1 MQLLIHSYLAFSVIL
16 VLSSVVCVL
25 LDLLFERRAREKRAK
40 KDLGSAE
47 ERRKSS
53 GDFERDRAD

>member
-25 LDLLFERRAREKRAK
+25 LDLLFERRALEERAK

-47 ERRKSS
+47 ETRKSS
-53 GDFERDRAD
+53 EDSERDRAD

>member
-25 LDLLFERRAREKRAK
+25 LDLLFERRALDKRAK

-47 ERRKSS
+47 ETRKSS
-53 GDFERDRAD
+53 EDSERDRAD

>member
-25 LDLLFERRAREKRAK
+25 LDILFERRAREKRAK

-47 ERRKSS
+47 GKGKSS
-53 GDFERDRAD
+53 EDSERDRAD

>member
-25 LDLLFERRAREKRAK
+25 LDLLFERRALEERAK
-40 KDLGSAE
+40 KDLGSAK
-47 ERRKSS
+47 ERGKSS
-53 GDFERDRAD
+53 EDSERDRAD

>member
-47 ERRKSS
+47 ERGKSS
-53 GDFERDRAD
+53 EDSERDRAD